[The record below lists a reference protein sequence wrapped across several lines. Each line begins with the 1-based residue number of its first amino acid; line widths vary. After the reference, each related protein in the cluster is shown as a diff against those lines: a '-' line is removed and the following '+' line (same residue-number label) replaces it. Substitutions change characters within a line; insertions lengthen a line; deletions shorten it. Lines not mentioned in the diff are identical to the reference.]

1 MDMRYKSPPLPVD
14 LKMVGPA
21 SNLGFTDNTAEE
33 SPLLNAQDAE
43 KAPVSSPYDM
53 THMQDFDSVAALFDG
68 K

>member
-1 MDMRYKSPPLPVD
+1 MRYKSPPLPVD

-21 SNLGFTDNTAEE
+21 PSLGFTDNTFE

-43 KAPVSSPYDM
+43 KAPVSISYDT
-53 THMQDFDSVAALFDG
+53 THMQDFDSVVALFEG